1 MDPSLWLNLE
11 GLWLEV
17 PEGHD
22 HDINLKGLRLEVPEG
37 RPQRVKGL

>member
-11 GLWLEV
+11 ELWLEV
-17 PEGHD
+17 PESHD
-22 HDINLKGLRLEVPEG
+22 HDINLEGLRLEVPEG